1 MQTEQIEDVKVIKPA
16 RKTRAEIMR
25 DKVKIR
31 LAPDTSGV
39 LIQKILKDNDI
50 ELPVDWTKGIYPYW
64 LLATV
69 EEDVV
74 GCIQVI
80 PAKPMGMIEFLYVS
94 PSAPFKIRAIAAQK
108 LVIQATSTL
117 YHNGSEYAVS
127 TVDAMNGKFYDIIQK
142 YAVKIAEATIFLK
155 RLKNG

>member
-1 MQTEQIEDVKVIKPA
+1 MQTEQIEDVKVIAEVKKPA
-16 RKTRAEIMR
+16 RKTRAEIIR
-25 DKVKIR
+25 NKVKIR

-39 LIQKILKDNDI
+39 LIQKILKDNGI

-94 PSAPFKIRAIAAQK
+94 PSAPFKIRAIAAQS
-108 LVIQATSTL
+108 A
-117 YHNGSEYAVS
+117 
-127 TVDAMNGKFYDIIQK
+127 
-142 YAVKIAEATIFLK
+142 
-155 RLKNG
+155 